1 MVTSSSLV
9 WSRLEE
15 VERSLLGVELLRFS
29 REEGLLVPRV
39 TWHLPSPGPGAG
51 CPLQGR
57 LHLLQVRGGCT
68 SAAFSFSATAS
79 TESVRRGVEEE
90 LEEVEVAR
98 VAWWQAA
105 LSWSL
110 FLLAGPRGR
119 PAG

>member
-1 MVTSSSLV
+1 M
-9 WSRLEE
+9 LEE
-15 VERSLLGVELLRFS
+15 VERSFIGVELRRFS
-29 REEGLLVPRV
+29 KEEGVLGVLRM

-68 SAAFSFSATAS
+68 SATFSFTATAS

-98 VAWWQAA
+98 VAWWRAA